1 MTRRMS
7 VIAVRFGWA
16 QVLLDFDRTLTKHHG
31 PSGKPCE
38 ECHDI
43 IFKHAALGEEFVQD
57 IQKVLSAYD
66 VDHSKMTEQVPACT
80 HVQPRPCVR
89 IRAEIV
95 RRTVESVTTAA
106 RRALPAA
113 LPPC

>member
-1 MTRRMS
+1 
-7 VIAVRFGWA
+7 
-16 QVLLDFDRTLTKHHG
+16 VLLDFDRTLTKHHG

-66 VDHSKMTEQVPACT
+66 VDHSKMTEQVPHMHARAA
-80 HVQPRPCVR
+80 PSDPCVR